1 MAVGVAVALAV
12 SAAPC
17 SDVHAASAASAS
29 GVADGRSSSATHD
42 GPSATD
48 VAQDLAACES
58 AVSVERPPLSALAT
72 CRGVATA
79 PWETNHTR
87 IDAHI
92 LLGRALGRLDRF
104 AEALDTVQA
113 AKRLNADDPDIYGF
127 EAWVSL
133 NLQRLEDARAAAQ
146 TAIRLDPRGA
156 AGYLGLAF
164 VNANLGLFEQAVE
177 VAERGFGASRNS
189 RERPVL
195 GAFSALRTG
204 GNLDAAARAVQD
216 FADRVSEVRAEAA
229 FLQSGILRRRGDS
242 LAAAQILRRAIDAGP
257 DTPGKR
263 IALADTLRELGRDG
277 EAIGHMQRALQL
289 GPLPEVAADVRK
301 TLASSEARLPSSVP
315 LADHLADVGRVLPLR
330 RARTIRVAPGYAA
343 TCRYQRAMESVTTRR
358 RQTDAQIN
366 LSTHRDGPR
375 VAMRIQA
382 ALSRQAT
389 GGRSPV
395 ELTLAAG
402 FGANGKLESVRV
414 AKIVASGLNDR
425 QKRRAAAALGDRIS
439 EVLRLRYA
447 GGTYRQDDL
456 FSANTTLLR
465 RAYQR
470 QFRAYDKG
478 AQITAFEDRS
488 RLVGITR
495 RSGNEYY
502 VIDTRLRGESF
513 VAGAEILLEAKGYML
528 IDALSG
534 LIAEQRE
541 TMVTKVVDRGIRI
554 VESESAF
561 TCDIKGGQTPVAKAA
576 PARERVS
583 PQRVAVVDAE
593 LIPINQPYVVNRT
606 SMSARRHG

>member
-1 MAVGVAVALAV
+1 MA
-12 SAAPC
+12 P
-17 SDVHAASAASAS
+17 
-29 GVADGRSSSATHD
+29 
-42 GPSATD
+42 
-48 VAQDLAACES
+48 
-58 AVSVERPPLSALAT
+58 
-72 CRGVATA
+72 
-79 PWETNHTR
+79 
-87 IDAHI
+87 I
-92 LLGRALGRLDRF
+92 
-104 AEALDTVQA
+104 
-113 AKRLNADDPDIYGF
+113 
-127 EAWVSL
+127 
-133 NLQRLEDARAAAQ
+133 
-146 TAIRLDPRGA
+146 
-156 AGYLGLAF
+156 
-164 VNANLGLFEQAVE
+164 
-177 VAERGFGASRNS
+177 
-189 RERPVL
+189 
-195 GAFSALRTG
+195 
-204 GNLDAAARAVQD
+204 AAARAVQD

-242 LAAAQILRRAIDAGP
+242 LAAAQILRHAIDAGP

-277 EAIGHMQRALQL
+277 EAIGHMRRALQL

-343 TCRYQRAMESVTTRR
+343 TCRYQRAMESVTARR
-358 RQTDAQIN
+358 RQTDAQIK
-366 LSTHRDGPR
+366 LSTHRDGLR

-389 GGRSPV
+389 RGRSPV

-402 FGANGKLESVRV
+402 FSANGKLESVRV
-414 AKIVASGLNDR
+414 TKIVASGLNDR
-425 QKRRAAAALGDRIS
+425 QKRRAAAALSDRIS

-513 VAGAEILLEAKGYML
+513 IAGAEILLEAKGYML
-528 IDALSG
+528 IDARSG

-541 TMVTKVVDRGIRI
+541 QMVTKVVDRGIRI
-554 VESESAF
+554 VES
-561 TCDIKGGQTPVAKAA
+561 
-576 PARERVS
+576 
-583 PQRVAVVDAE
+583 
-593 LIPINQPYVVNRT
+593 
-606 SMSARRHG
+606 